1 MGAHATIQKF
11 NPVIIAERFSTIDN
25 QDFMRQIGYILSDI
39 SGMDAV
45 YVPIK
50 RSINKNDGHFV
61 YQT

>member
-1 MGAHATIQKF
+1 
-11 NPVIIAERFSTIDN
+11 
-25 QDFMRQIGYILSDI
+25 MRQIGYILSDI